1 MGFVH
6 SSVPTLSHL
15 LCPILTQL
23 AFQNLMRIR
32 EQQHNQLM
40 RQQPMIPGQVPLGV
54 RRGGNGMVPPNL
66 QKAALNNGLYA
77 PPLAYLRATL
87 F

>member
-1 MGFVH
+1 M
-6 SSVPTLSHL
+6 
-15 LCPILTQL
+15 
-23 AFQNLMRIR
+23 MRIR

-40 RQQPMIPGQVPLGV
+40 RQQPMMPGQVPLGV

-77 PPLAYLRATL
+77 STL
-87 F
+87 GISPCHHL

>member
-1 MGFVH
+1 
-6 SSVPTLSHL
+6 
-15 LCPILTQL
+15 
-23 AFQNLMRIR
+23 MRIR

-40 RQQPMIPGQVPLGV
+40 RQQQPMMAGQVPLGV

-77 PPLAYLRATL
+77 SPLA
-87 F
+87 